1 MGWASKGWGCV
12 MKDSVSPKEQIS
24 RKLQDRERVARE
36 KVFERLIEYAITEG
50 FTIDRLEAMDQNSL
64 LRLIEEWKDKKERPC

>member
-1 MGWASKGWGCV
+1 
-12 MKDSVSPKEQIS
+12 MKDSDSPKEQIC
-24 RKLQDRERVARE
+24 RKLQDRERIARE

-64 LRLIEEWKDKKERPC
+64 LRLIEEWKEQEKGPC

>member
-1 MGWASKGWGCV
+1 
-12 MKDSVSPKEQIS
+12 MKDSVSPKEQTC
-24 RKLQDRERVARE
+24 RKLQDRERLARE

-64 LRLIEEWKDKKERPC
+64 LRLIEKWKDQEEGPR

>member
-1 MGWASKGWGCV
+1 
-12 MKDSVSPKEQIS
+12 MKDSVSPKEPTC
-24 RKLQDRERVARE
+24 RKLQDRERLARE

-64 LRLIEEWKDKKERPC
+64 LRLIEKWKDQEEGPR

>member
-1 MGWASKGWGCV
+1 